1 MKEKIIIKKTEEY
14 EISMTK
20 YQKIFYENVGEFA
33 ECDTEEIKDFFEE
46 WDDDAFVQ
54 NSIYPDYKTYVEIV
68 KEKK

>member
-1 MKEKIIIKKTEEY
+1 MKKTIIIKKTEEY
-14 EISMTK
+14 EISMAK

-33 ECDTEEIKDFFEE
+33 ECDTEEIKNFFEE

-68 KEKK
+68 KEEK

>member
-1 MKEKIIIKKTEEY
+1 MKKTIIIKKTEEY
-14 EISMTK
+14 EISMAK

-54 NSIYPDYKTYVEIV
+54 NSIYPNYKTYVEIV
-68 KEKK
+68 KGEK